1 MAKEEILTLQQKR
14 FLELA
19 SEEKYV
25 REEFY
30 LSGGTALSAFY
41 MFHRY
46 SEDLDFFIEKEEVN
60 LELIKR
66 FIGKAEKKLNLLKVD
81 YRGVFGIHNFFLYLP
96 SNEIL
101 KVDFSY
107 YPFPRIEKGLKY
119 SCIAVDSLYDIAVNK
134 VHTISMQPRARD
146 FIDIFFIIKEKKYTM
161 QDLLKQARIK
171 FDWHIDPLQLGIQ
184 LLKAKEVKDYPRMI
198 KKIAPKEWQD
208 FFIAEAK
215 KLGKKIF

>member
-1 MAKEEILTLQQKR
+1 MAKEEILTLEQKK

-19 SEEKYV
+19 SKEKYIY
-25 REEFY
+25 EEFY

-41 MFHRY
+41 LFHRY

-66 FIGKAEKKLNLLKVD
+66 FIGKVDKELKLLKVD

-96 SNEIL
+96 SNEVL

-107 YPFPRIEKGLKY
+107 YPFGRIGKGLKY
-119 SCIAVDSLYDIAVNK
+119 SGITIDSLYDIAVNK

-146 FIDIFFIIKEKKYTM
+146 FIDIFFIVKEKKYTLR
-161 QDLLKQARIK
+161 DLLKQAKIK
-171 FDWHIDPLQLGIQ
+171 FDWHIDPIQLGIQ
-184 LLKAKEVKDYPRMI
+184 LLKAKEVKDYPRMLE
-198 KKIAPKEWQD
+198 KIEPKEWQD
-208 FFIAEAK
+208 FFVAEAR